1 MFVQHMIVQGLFGF
15 GTTLVMPGFPTFL
28 FSVMDEV
35 EVPDDLVPGEYVLS
49 FRWDCEQTPQIWNG
63 CSSIRITT
71 DQTYI
76 DNHL

>member
-1 MFVQHMIVQGLFGF
+1 MFVQHIIVQGLFGF

-49 FRWDCEQTPQIWNG
+49 FRWDCEQTPQIWNA
-63 CSSIRITT
+63 CANVEIICE
-71 DQTYI
+71 
-76 DNHL
+76 NCV